1 LWGAETAKGLAD
13 ELKVPAKG
21 STQRPRRSGHN
32 GGRRHA
38 GAGEGVAPPAVTRHP
53 KTAKPAG
60 QTGPSLRGVGLPAG
74 QQRSSPNRQV
84 PLKPQVF
91 VSVTVSRHLGLTQ
104 WPAL

>member
-1 LWGAETAKGLAD
+1 MQVL
-13 ELKVPAKG
+13 
-21 STQRPRRSGHN
+21 
-32 GGRRHA
+32 GRA
-38 GAGEGVAPPAVTRHP
+38 ITPPAVTQHP

-74 QQRSSPNRQV
+74 QQRSSPHRQV
-84 PLKPQVF
+84 PPKPKVF